1 MNFLAHAYLSFQQKE
16 ILAGNMMSDFV
27 KGNAQYDFPESIR
40 KGIKLHRKIDEFT
53 DAHAVTQRAKEVF
66 RPHYRLYSAPLV
78 DIIYDHFLAND
89 AQIFPD
95 NTLYQF
101 TQSTYDT
108 LEEFAVYMPLRFT
121 QMFAYMKSENWLWNY
136 RKTGGIEKSLRGLI
150 RRSTFVSDS
159 ETACRL
165 FLDNYDE
172 LQQCYDA
179 FFSDVKLFT
188 KQQLDI
194 LNA

>member
-1 MNFLAHAYLSFQQKE
+1 MNFLAHAYLSFRQKE

-40 KGIKLHRKIDEFT
+40 KGIILHRKIDEFT
-53 DAHAVTQRAKEVF
+53 DTHVVTQRAKEVF
-66 RPHYRLYSAPLV
+66 RPHYRLYSAPIV
-78 DIIYDHFLAND
+78 DIIYDHYLAND
-89 AQIFPD
+89 TQIFPG

-101 TQSTYDT
+101 TQTTYDT
-108 LEEFAVYMPLRFT
+108 LEEFAVYMPLRFA

-165 FLDNYDE
+165 FLENYNE
-172 LQQCYDA
+172 LQLCYDA